1 MKLSIIIPAYNEE
14 KRIKRTLEC
23 LVDRFN
29 GSCEILIVSEST
41 DKTDDIVTE
50 FSKNSAVVKLITSNR
65 RLGKGGAFKKGVEN
79 SQGKIV
85 MLLDSDLPVPIS
97 DVEKVVSWVGENVD
111 VAVASREVEGTKIL
125 VYPPLARVFAGK
137 AFSRIFNALF
147 NLNVKDT
154 QCGCK
159 AFKKE
164 VLENVLYT
172 VESNGFE
179 FDAEL
184 LFKCKRMG
192 YRIKEIPVTWSY
204 KPDSKLNLFKDTLKM
219 GKGCSRIMGENLH
232 SHAEDLERIEESD
245 FWSKVKVKLILNLVE
260 GKNVLDVGCGSGRL
274 SKTLL
279 EKGYSVMA
287 IDNDWK
293 AVEIAKKKGIM
304 AFVSDIN
311 DWQTAEKF
319 DCIILGDV
327 LEHIEDDKSAMRKV
341 HGMLTPNGCIVVNV
355 PAYQVLFGKHDVAL
369 GHERRYSNKELK
381 TKLKDSGF
389 TIESMRHWNLLA
401 LPITIYI
408 KLSKK
413 DYPHERVSNIKLLS
427 KLLEKWLLAES
438 KINYWFGISILCKA
452 RK

>member
-1 MKLSIIIPAYNEE
+1 
-14 KRIKRTLEC
+14 
-23 LVDRFN
+23 
-29 GSCEILIVSEST
+29 
-41 DKTDDIVTE
+41 
-50 FSKNSAVVKLITSNR
+50 
-65 RLGKGGAFKKGVEN
+65 
-79 SQGKIV
+79 
-85 MLLDSDLPVPIS
+85 
-97 DVEKVVSWVGENVD
+97 
-111 VAVASREVEGTKIL
+111 
-125 VYPPLARVFAGK
+125 
-137 AFSRIFNALF
+137 
-147 NLNVKDT
+147 
-154 QCGCK
+154 
-159 AFKKE
+159 
-164 VLENVLYT
+164 
-172 VESNGFE
+172 
-179 FDAEL
+179 
-184 LFKCKRMG
+184 
-192 YRIKEIPVTWSY
+192 
-204 KPDSKLNLFKDTLKM
+204 
-219 GKGCSRIMGENLH
+219 MGENLH

-245 FWSKVKVKLILNLVE
+245 FWSKVKVKLILKLVE

-279 EKGYSVMA
+279 EKGYSVVA

-304 AFVSDIN
+304 AFASDIN

-341 HGMLTPNGCIVVNV
+341 HAMLKPNGCIVVNV
-355 PAYQVLFGKHDVAL
+355 PSYQVLFGKHDTAL
-369 GHERRYSNKELK
+369 GHKRRYSNKELK
-381 TKLKDSGF
+381 TKLKESSF

-438 KINYWFGISILCKA
+438 KINYWFGTSILCKA

>member
-1 MKLSIIIPAYNEE
+1 
-14 KRIKRTLEC
+14 
-23 LVDRFN
+23 
-29 GSCEILIVSEST
+29 
-41 DKTDDIVTE
+41 
-50 FSKNSAVVKLITSNR
+50 
-65 RLGKGGAFKKGVEN
+65 
-79 SQGKIV
+79 
-85 MLLDSDLPVPIS
+85 
-97 DVEKVVSWVGENVD
+97 
-111 VAVASREVEGTKIL
+111 
-125 VYPPLARVFAGK
+125 
-137 AFSRIFNALF
+137 
-147 NLNVKDT
+147 
-154 QCGCK
+154 
-159 AFKKE
+159 
-164 VLENVLYT
+164 
-172 VESNGFE
+172 
-179 FDAEL
+179 
-184 LFKCKRMG
+184 
-192 YRIKEIPVTWSY
+192 
-204 KPDSKLNLFKDTLKM
+204 
-219 GKGCSRIMGENLH
+219 MGENLH

-245 FWSKVKVKLILNLVE
+245 FWSKVKVKLILKLVE

-279 EKGYSVMA
+279 EKGYSVVA

-304 AFVSDIN
+304 AFASDIN

-355 PAYQVLFGKHDVAL
+355 PSYQVLFGKHDTAL
-369 GHERRYSNKELK
+369 GHKRRYSNKELK
-381 TKLKDSGF
+381 TKLKESNF